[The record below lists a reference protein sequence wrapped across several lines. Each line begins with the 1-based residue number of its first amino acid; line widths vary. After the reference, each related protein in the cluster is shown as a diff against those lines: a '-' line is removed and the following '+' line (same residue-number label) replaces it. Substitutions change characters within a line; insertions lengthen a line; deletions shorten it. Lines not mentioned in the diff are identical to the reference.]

1 MVSDFKNDVVTN
13 LPDITSI
20 SFTRID
26 KKYLKV
32 IIINFFLVFV
42 SLFIGLVVLQQ
53 FVFSESVNAFKFT
66 IYSSF
71 TTFFAIIFLYLILSF
86 SKRKYA
92 IRDKDITY
100 KSGLLISKTTTVPFS
115 RIQHVEIDEKPISRL
130 FTLAALSVYTAG
142 DSSDDLE
149 IRGIKK
155 ETALKIKEFIS
166 TNINE

>member
-53 FVFSESVNAFKFT
+53 FVFSESINAFKFT
-66 IYSSF
+66 IYLSF
-71 TTFFAIIFLYLILSF
+71 TTFFAIIFLYLLSF
-86 SKRKYA
+86 
-92 IRDKDITY
+92 
-100 KSGLLISKTTTVPFS
+100 
-115 RIQHVEIDEKPISRL
+115 
-130 FTLAALSVYTAG
+130 
-142 DSSDDLE
+142 
-149 IRGIKK
+149 
-155 ETALKIKEFIS
+155 
-166 TNINE
+166 